1 MHVTPCLLVVSV
13 AEAGLGWVSI
23 QFLLSPECLWAV
35 PCPSVWPGVP
45 ACGLAQR
52 GTGHSIQMATQIP
65 ALACLLGFDKRDSV
79 TMRFQLLIVPVS
91 GGSFCRQEAVL
102 TPRSS
107 AHPHPCPEGR
117 ESEWPA
123 VATGEDHTGCRG
135 VASAEIHSNQVM
147 RTEVRRVFR
156 KPL

>member
-45 ACGLAQR
+45 ACSLAQR
-52 GTGHSIQMATQIP
+52 GTGRSIQMATQIP
-65 ALACLLGFDKRDSV
+65 ALACLLGFDKKRLRYHAFPAPDCACQ
-79 TMRFQLLIVPVS
+79 RRELLP
-91 GGSFCRQEAVL
+91 
-102 TPRSS
+102 PRSS

-135 VASAEIHSNQVM
+135 VASAEMHSNQVM